1 MYWIIFHTD
10 QLLLHDGALP
20 QGEVPPLAI
29 PEGAHVHTLPDL
41 DGEPCRAFCI
51 SYEEIDSSSRS
62 SEVQESG
69 SSDNSFDSEEC
80 RRQEC
85 RSVDN
90 SFDSEKQKESA
101 SSAQSASEK
110 LVSDELQATSDEMQA
125 ALSSALLSEA
135 SLLHSCTPEKKT
147 SCTPEKEISF
157 VPLRASYDVLPLAHY
172 LMAGKAR
179 ELMHFD
185 DTVRYCSV
193 CGAPMRWNTDISK
206 MCTSCQREV
215 WPTIATA
222 IIVRI
227 TRGDEVLLVRAKNF
241 RGNYYGL
248 VAGFL
253 ETGETLEECVRRE
266 VREETNLEVKD
277 IRYFGNQP
285 WPYPSGQMIGFTA
298 HYAGGTLRIQDD
310 ELSTA
315 AFFHRDHLPE
325 IPHKLSMARMLID
338 DWLEGGSYE

>member
-1 MYWIIFHTD
+1 MYWLIFHTD
-10 QLLLHDGALP
+10 QLLLQDGALP
-20 QGEVPPLAI
+20 RGTEPPVAI
-29 PEGAHVHTLPDL
+29 PEGTHVHTLPDL
-41 DGEPCRAFCI
+41 DGEACRAFALF
-51 SYEEIDSSSRS
+51 DSTQRHGDTEKKSECDKNSVSLCLCVQDKMEWIGLRS
-62 SEVQESG
+62 S
-69 SSDNSFDSEEC
+69 
-80 RRQEC
+80 
-85 RSVDN
+85 
-90 SFDSEKQKESA
+90 
-101 SSAQSASEK
+101 
-110 LVSDELQATSDEMQA
+110 
-125 ALSSALLSEA
+125 
-135 SLLHSCTPEKKT
+135 
-147 SCTPEKEISF
+147 
-157 VPLRASYDVLPLAHY
+157 YDLLPLSHY

-179 ELMHFD
+179 ELIHFD

-193 CGAPMRWNTDISK
+193 CGAPMQWHTGISK
-206 MCTSCQREV
+206 ACTACKREV

-266 VREETNLEVKD
+266 VREETNLEITN

-298 HYAGGTLRIQDD
+298 DYAGGTLRIQDD
-310 ELSTA
+310 ELATA

-325 IPHKLSMARMLID
+325 ISHKLSMARMLID
-338 DWLEGGSYE
+338 DWLAQGE